1 MPTQTPGV
9 ESTTRSVL
17 GTSSAPAQWPDCC
30 RLVET
35 IFIRLCTIHPSPKRK
50 GKGMLSR
57 WSLILQDY
65 RRIRQLVLGNSLV
78 MGGTSMQL
86 VEVNQNTLIQWYNN
100 RQKKQELSVLLQGIQ
115 LPQTLPEAQEPL
127 QAAKR
132 PRTEPE
138 QPAEQHQYKLP
149 ESTAGQAKQ
158 RQTST
163 GRPPLRPK
171 APAQSPMLVTSSAP
185 GASVQMVPNIHIPA
199 APGFLGVPMLQGMP
213 GFQGLQMVQRLP
225 MVQGMP
231 MLRGIPMVQ
240 RMSMIQLQPTVAQ
253 GTSLQPSAPAASP
266 QAMPKRPYKRTV
278 EANTCKKCGQFKT
291 SATGHSQYRG
301 RVYCPQTETVTKEQW
316 LEEMRKTVSK

>member
-1 MPTQTPGV
+1 
-9 ESTTRSVL
+9 
-17 GTSSAPAQWPDCC
+17 
-30 RLVET
+30 
-35 IFIRLCTIHPSPKRK
+35 
-50 GKGMLSR
+50 
-57 WSLILQDY
+57 
-65 RRIRQLVLGNSLV
+65 
-78 MGGTSMQL
+78 MQL

-185 GASVQMVPNIHIPA
+185 GASVQMVPNILIPA
-199 APGFLGVPMLQGMP
+199 APGFQGVPMLQGMP
-213 GFQGLQMVQRLP
+213 GFQR
-225 MVQGMP
+225 
-231 MLRGIPMVQ
+231 
-240 RMSMIQLQPTVAQ
+240 
-253 GTSLQPSAPAASP
+253 SANGSKTADGPGNADGSGYANASGNP
-266 QAMPKRPYKRTV
+266 DGSGDV
-278 EANTCKKCGQFKT
+278 ND
-291 SATGHSQYRG
+291 
-301 RVYCPQTETVTKEQW
+301 TVTAYSCAGHQFTAFCTSCQSASHAQATLQENCRGKHLQEVW
-316 LEEMRKTVSK
+316 TV